1 MQIIVTTS
9 ATPTANMRVSIQGM
23 AATLDSGSQ
32 IRRRFSEHVL
42 ELEHRP
48 RCVGGPNF
56 PPPGPSILRP
66 FQQLRQPRNIHR
78 YPPAQKEKPRR
89 VNQGFN
95 FLEGTWHGG
104 LGGGTLRL
112 QLSYQFNARHLAPF
126 RGAQEWI

>member
-1 MQIIVTTS
+1 
-9 ATPTANMRVSIQGM
+9 MRVSIQGM

-126 RGAQEWI
+126 RGAQE